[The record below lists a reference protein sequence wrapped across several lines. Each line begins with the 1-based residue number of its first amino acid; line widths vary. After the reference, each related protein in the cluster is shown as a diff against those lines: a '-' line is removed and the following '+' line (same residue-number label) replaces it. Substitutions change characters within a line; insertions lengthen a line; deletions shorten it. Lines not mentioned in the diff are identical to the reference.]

1 MNIETTADG
10 SPTLYVPELDEH
22 YHSTKGALTESRHIF
37 IEMGLRQSTAP
48 CSHVLEVGFGTGLN
62 AFLTLLDA
70 DKSRR
75 PVCYTGIELHPV
87 QTTTLRALDYP
98 ALICPGRTDDFYRL
112 HEAPWETDVALT
124 PHFTLRKVQ
133 ADFTTWTPDE
143 TYDVVYFDAFAPRKT
158 TFHVGRTALRPPVC
172 QSLRRRYPHDLLRQR
187 HRAPHAPG
195 SRFPRG
201 TPARPS
207 GRQTRDFAGCESGVK
222 YQNLASNAPG
232 NRRNLFTDTTRTV
245 PSL

>member
-48 CSHVLEVGFGTGLN
+48 CPHVLEVGFGTGLN

-143 TYDVVYFDAFAPRKT
+143 TYDVVYFDAFAPEKQPSMWAGPLFDRLY
-158 TFHVGRTALRPPVC
+158 A
-172 QSLRRRYPHDLLRQR
+172 SQR

-207 GRQTRDFAGCESGVK
+207 GRQTRDFAGCENDLRLYMQK
-222 YQNLASNAPG
+222 EAASPP
-232 NRRNLFTDTTRTV
+232 RYPF
-245 PSL
+245 